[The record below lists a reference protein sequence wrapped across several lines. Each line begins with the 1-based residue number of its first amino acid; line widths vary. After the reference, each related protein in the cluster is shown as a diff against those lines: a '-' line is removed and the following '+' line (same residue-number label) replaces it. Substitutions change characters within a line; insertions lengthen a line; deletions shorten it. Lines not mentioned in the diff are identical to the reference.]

1 MFGDIEDEE
10 ERRNERKEAMSTES
24 FEMTDDVE
32 DDSCQSNS
40 SDPHPPL
47 DDGSAAGDGV
57 ERTFCCKKHRALFM
71 QSSNSIRYYFRLFGI
86 NHIIIEL

>member
-40 SDPHPPL
+40 SDPHPPA

-71 QSSNSIRYYFRLFGI
+71 QSSNSIRYYFR
-86 NHIIIEL
+86 